1 LPKVTL
7 RQSGG
12 FAGIEQE
19 PVRVET
25 DRLAP
30 ALRERLPAL
39 LAAPPP
45 QVAGADLPRYELTV
59 EDGVERQTVAW
70 HDDGSDAVADL
81 RALADE
87 VKRQAGN

>member
-1 LPKVTL
+1 LPRLTL
-7 RQSGG
+7 KRSGG
-12 FAGIEQE
+12 FAGIEDE
-19 PVRVET
+19 PVRVEA

-45 QVAGADLPRYELTV
+45 EVAGADLPRYELTV
-59 EDGVERQTVAW
+59 EDGDERRTVAW

-87 VKRQAGN
+87 VRRAAG